1 MKTSNKL
8 LLIALAIILTG
19 TILFIL
25 KIKQLSNIGQVELSG
40 KTAEK
45 TQVISDFENL
55 EVEGGIDVTIYKSDS
70 NSLTFSADTSILK
83 HISVEQLGNNL
94 VIKMKISNLRHS
106 KIEASLKAKN
116 LNIKN
121 FDLSAGA
128 DVSTLDTIRVPEM
141 SLDLSAG
148 AHAKLPV
155 ISNYIQCNTS
165 AGAGADLSGKTRT
178 FKAESSAGAQL
189 IADNLVAE
197 EASADAS
204 AGGYILLNAV
214 NSLDV
219 KCSAGGTVRYKGRP
233 DMKNIDISSG
243 GNLSK
248 AE

>member
-40 KTAEK
+40 KIAEK
-45 TQVISDFENL
+45 TQIISDFENL
-55 EVEGGIDVTIYKSDS
+55 QVEGGINVTIQKSDT
-70 NSLTFSADTSILK
+70 NSLTFEADTTILN
-83 HISVEQLGNNL
+83 HISVDQIGNNL
-94 VIKMKISNLRHS
+94 VIKMKISNLKYS
-106 KIEASLKAKN
+106 KVEASLKTKN
-116 LNIKN
+116 LDITK

-128 DVSTLDTIRVPEM
+128 DVNTLDTIRVSEM

-155 ISNYIQCNTS
+155 ICNSVQCNTS
-165 AGAGADLSGKTRT
+165 AGASADLSGKTKT

-189 IADNLVAE
+189 IADKLVAD

-204 AGGYILLNAV
+204 AGGYILLNVV

-219 KCSAGGTVRYKGRP
+219 KCSAGGTVRYTGRP
-233 DMKNIDISSG
+233 DMRNIDISSG